1 MAATPRVLAL
11 KDFVQAARSL
21 SRVDFLKA
29 HPDPVLLAMGVLDT
43 EEIRA
48 RCGSTTELCVSKP
61 ATHNPQAK
69 HPLAG
74 WAFVVPVSSQPKGW
88 IVFGREPPADIVVP
102 EETVSIRHCA
112 LSWEKREMIIADL
125 GSTNGTLVNLRPLRP
140 SRPLELLNE
149 DIITV
154 GRHSFQFF
162 LPPQFHAMLQ
172 VLATPPH
179 MPRRG

>member
-1 MAATPRVLAL
+1 VTVTPRAL
-11 KDFVQAARSL
+11 KDFVLAVRSL
-21 SRVDFLKA
+21 SRADFLRA
-29 HPDPVLLAMGVLDT
+29 NPDPVLIAMGVLDI

-48 RCGSTTELCVSKP
+48 RCGSTTELCVAKP
-61 ATHNPQAK
+61 ATHNPQAR

-74 WAFVVPVSSQPKGW
+74 WAFIVPLSSQAKGS
-88 IVFGREPPADIVVP
+88 IVFGREPPADVVVP
-102 EETVSIRHCA
+102 DETVSIRHCA
-112 LSWEKREMIIADL
+112 LSWEGPELIIADL

-140 SRPLELLNE
+140 SRPMELLNE

-162 LPPQFHAMLQ
+162 LTPQFHAMLQ
-172 VLATPPH
+172 VLTTPPN

>member
-1 MAATPRVLAL
+1 MTVTPRALAL
-11 KDFVQAARSL
+11 RDFVLDVRSL
-21 SRVDFLKA
+21 SRADFLRA
-29 HPDPVLLAMGVLDT
+29 HPDPVLVAMGVLDT

-61 ATHNPQAK
+61 ATHNPQAR

-74 WAFVVPVSSQPKGW
+74 WAFVIPVSSQPKGSV
-88 IVFGREPPADIVVP
+88 VFGREPPADIVVP

-112 LSWEKREMIIADL
+112 LSWDGAELIIADL

-140 SRPLELLNE
+140 SRPMELLNE

-162 LPPQFHAMLQ
+162 RPQQFHAMLQ
-172 VLATPPH
+172 VLTTPPN